1 MIFQRTATPPLT
13 SCLSPRVHSTNAV
26 PSSRPH
32 PRLVMSTAASSQW
45 HVCHSKLSHVVG
57 SPQLLVHIACVKTV
71 SEPLELEVM
80 GICFERKADS
90 PSCCFFE
97 KVVRKRRA
105 NRPGYCAPKAGALPG
120 CATPRRYIARRSSR
134 LYLRTVAGLYGHL
147 VFMDILPSQGVE
159 HEMRRKHGRVFKTRP
174 VFKPKSGNKND
185 REGIQSNWTF
195 VGATPIPPFRGS
207 GV

>member
-26 PSSRPH
+26 PCSRPH

-105 NRPGYCAPKAGALPG
+105 NRPGYCAPKSR
-120 CATPRRYIARRSSR
+120 CATRLRYAPTLHCEKVLPIISEDRGRLVWTPRLHGHSPIAR
-134 LYLRTVAGLYGHL
+134 
-147 VFMDILPSQGVE
+147 
-159 HEMRRKHGRVFKTRP
+159 GRARDAP
-174 VFKPKSGNKND
+174 QAWS
-185 REGIQSNWTF
+185 GIQNKAGIQTK
-195 VGATPIPPFRGS
+195 VRQ
-207 GV
+207 